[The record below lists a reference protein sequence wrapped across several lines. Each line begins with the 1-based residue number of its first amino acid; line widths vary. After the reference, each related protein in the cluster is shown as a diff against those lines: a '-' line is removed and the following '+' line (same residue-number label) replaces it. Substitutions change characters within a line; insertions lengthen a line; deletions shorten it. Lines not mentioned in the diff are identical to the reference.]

1 MKRNAKPNT
10 IIFRLDDDNYLNLE
24 ILQKATNIDKS
35 KIIRMILKDWF
46 NTNEE
51 QINKYYEET
60 KTN

>member
-35 KIIRMILKDWF
+35 KIIRMILKD
-46 NTNEE
+46 
-51 QINKYYEET
+51 
-60 KTN
+60 